1 MPAKPIT
8 PPRKLPRTMATPSF
22 SDFQFFDQ
30 SRIEQ
35 LFAKR
40 RDWWHRHERM
50 RLELEEKRRAEIEV
64 PETLNPQPYSLLQ
77 ESGVQRLSCV

>member
-1 MPAKPIT
+1 
-8 PPRKLPRTMATPSF
+8 MASPSF

-64 PETLNPQPYSLLQ
+64 YINTCICEATAWGLGLGILYSIIL
-77 ESGVQRLSCV
+77 RTRPRA